1 VTSASRRRFEDFR
14 HQRWASI
21 AVKYSD
27 RWTSGNL
34 PGLAERKLGFCMHS
48 TSAVVGCGESL
59 IVGPGF
65 ACLCLSH
72 DTCMERRILYCSRLG
87 ISQRISGLEG
97 VCDMLIIGGMLSSPT
112 GKVAILVG
120 LYVSHFC
127 ANTWKS
133 PASATTFHVCP
144 VACTKSL
151 FFVTQRRPA
160 RGIYVH
166 MVHRTA
172 DKTRFRF
179 YATPHDSGMRKIKN
193 TMITAPARVSAL
205 H

>member
-1 VTSASRRRFEDFR
+1 
-14 HQRWASI
+14 
-21 AVKYSD
+21 
-27 RWTSGNL
+27 
-34 PGLAERKLGFCMHS
+34 MHS

-72 DTCMERRILYCSRLG
+72 DTCMERRILCVVVIWASVSEYQALKGYVICWLLAVCSLLRQG
-87 ISQRISGLEG
+87 RWRSSS
-97 VCDMLIIGGMLSSPT
+97 VCMSLTFVPIRGSLRRAPRHSTFAQSLAPSACSLSPST
-112 GKVAILVG
+112 R
-120 LYVSHFC
+120 C
-127 ANTWKS
+127 
-133 PASATTFHVCP
+133 
-144 VACTKSL
+144 
-151 FFVTQRRPA
+151 PA

>member
-1 VTSASRRRFEDFR
+1 VTSGSRRRFEDFR

-72 DTCMERRILYCSRLG
+72 DTCMERRILYCSHLG

-97 VCDMLIIGGMLSSPT
+97 VCDMLIIGGMLSSST

-133 PASATTFHVCP
+133 PASATTFHVLPSRLHQVLVLCH
-144 VACTKSL
+144 
-151 FFVTQRRPA
+151 PA
-160 RGIYVH
+160 RGV
-166 MVHRTA
+166 
-172 DKTRFRF
+172 
-179 YATPHDSGMRKIKN
+179 
-193 TMITAPARVSAL
+193 L
-205 H
+205 HAAFMSTWYTELQIAIIEEDFASMQLLTIAVCGR

>member
-1 VTSASRRRFEDFR
+1 VTSGSRRRFEDFR

-72 DTCMERRILYCSRLG
+72 DTCMERRILYCSHLG

-97 VCDMLIIGGMLSSPT
+97 VCDMLIIGGMLSSST

-127 ANTWKS
+127 ANYVEVSGERHDIPRFAQSLAPSACSLS
-133 PASATTFHVCP
+133 PST
-144 VACTKSL
+144 
-151 FFVTQRRPA
+151 RRPA

-172 DKTRFRF
+172 DRD
-179 YATPHDSGMRKIKN
+179 Y
-193 TMITAPARVSAL
+193 
-205 H
+205 